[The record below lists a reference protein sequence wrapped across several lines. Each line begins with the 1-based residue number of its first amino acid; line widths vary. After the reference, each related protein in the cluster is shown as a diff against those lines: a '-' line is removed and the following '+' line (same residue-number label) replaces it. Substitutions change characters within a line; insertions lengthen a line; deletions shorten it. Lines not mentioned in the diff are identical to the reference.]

1 MITTAPIT
9 MNRPAHTTTEAQAQ
23 ARTTRIE
30 VHRTPDGLRSVLRT
44 GLLAPRVTARH
55 DDGLAVTLVATEA
68 TLLGGDH
75 LNLELV
81 LGAGTHLDLTDVAAT
96 VAYDGRG
103 ESARWS
109 TWIRLGTGA
118 RLTWW
123 GEPLVVCDGAAV
135 HRSTHAQLAA
145 GATMVLRDAI
155 TLGRHGERGG
165 RLHCRTRF
173 DLAGRTAVVEDLALD
188 DRHRGDAG
196 FLPGRQIDTVTLL
209 GRRPAAETS
218 GASRDVFELA
228 LPGAVHRTLDPAPQT
243 SRSVFDDWRGVPATT

>member
-103 ESARWS
+103 QSARWS

-123 GEPLVVCDGAAV
+123 GEPLVVCGGAAV

-188 DRHRGDAG
+188 DRHRGDATSSNWRCRVPSTAPSTPRRRRRAACSTTG
-196 FLPGRQIDTVTLL
+196 ERCRQ
-209 GRRPAAETS
+209 RHN
-218 GASRDVFELA
+218 LA
-228 LPGAVHRTLDPAPQT
+228 LP
-243 SRSVFDDWRGVPATT
+243 RS